1 MICVS
6 VCVCSR
12 SGLDVRQLVV
22 CGIKH
27 PLEDSSY
34 QSKIHTRPQQQNQSG
49 IVIAC
54 GLLLFATTMPFLL
67 LLAS

>member
-6 VCVCSR
+6 VCVCVCTR

-27 PLEDSSY
+27 PLESY